1 MTKKVLLTLTTLILV
16 ILPFLVGIP
25 TSKYSPY
32 VDSNSFKT
40 YLIIWTFISLAFV
53 FVVFVV
59 SKYYTKSFGSLLV
72 GGLLLF
78 LLACPI
84 IGIVG
89 LAAAPDLSIK
99 MLEHPE
105 REHLRYIFL
114 FIAAILFGI
123 FSVFLLKRNSLEI
136 KNVARSIMTLVFI
149 LAFVEFI
156 WEFTHHYLYP
166 EALKEWIDSGKNVD
180 EFGKTYDNITIIN
193 IGVLGRLI
201 QFSLLIW
208 LSIHLYNLRHIKI
221 WSPILTIIFSLVGLA
236 SAIVIYITEMNI
248 PKGFEILFLFFIP
261 GIPFLLLYWLGV
273 GLLTKFKKNEVAE

>member
-1 MTKKVLLTLTTLILV
+1 MTKKILLILTTLILI

-40 YLIIWTFISLAFV
+40 YVVIWTVISLAFV
-53 FVVFVV
+53 FIALVV
-59 SKYYTKSFGSLLV
+59 SKYYTQLFGSLLV

-78 LLACPI
+78 LLVCPI
-84 IGIVG
+84 IGIIG
-89 LAAAPDLSIK
+89 LAVAPDLSLK

-114 FIAAILFGI
+114 FMAAILFGG
-123 FSVFLLKRNSLEI
+123 FFLFLFKSNSLEI
-136 KNVARSIMTLVFI
+136 KNVARLIIALVFI
-149 LAFVEFI
+149 LAFIEFI

-166 EALKEWIDSGKNVD
+166 EALKEWIDNGKNIE
-180 EFGKTYDNITIIN
+180 EFGKKYDNIIIIN
-193 IGVLGRLI
+193 TGVLGRLI
-201 QFSLLIW
+201 QFSLIIW
-208 LSIHLYNLRHIKI
+208 LSIHLYKLRQIKI
-221 WSPILTIIFSLVGLA
+221 WSPIITIILGLFGLA
-236 SAIVIYITEMNI
+236 SAIVIYITQMKI

-273 GLLTKFKKNEVAE
+273 GLLTQFKKSELSE